1 MRWQDEEAGEARRG
15 HSSAVPLQG
24 RSGGCVRC
32 CRGSRGWS
40 RLRRRRWGIW
50 RRVIDGLFMGS
61 ADGFAPVIRAEG
73 VDVFALGEVQ
83 GLDEGLAE
91 IGKGG
96 GGFGF
101 HLTLGDGGE
110 EASEGGAEIAG
121 GHKAAGKVIGDVLA
135 GGLASKGLC
144 VLAGVEGAE
153 IRMGGLSR
161 NAAVAAIGKGERT
174 QRGTVLGVIGGHG
187 SLQKERLDFGIFVGS
202 LAEARRT
209 TERKQCSRVTITM
222 SIKLR

>member
-1 MRWQDEEAGEARRG
+1 MI
-15 HSSAVPLQG
+15 
-24 RSGGCVRC
+24 GGPFV
-32 CRGSRGWS
+32 
-40 RLRRRRWGIW
+40 
-50 RRVIDGLFMGS
+50 GL
-61 ADGFAPVIRAEG
+61 ADGFAPGIGAVG
-73 VDVFALGEVQ
+73 VDVFVLGEGQ
-83 GLDEGLAE
+83 GLHEGLAE
-91 IGKGG
+91 IGEGG
-96 GGFGF
+96 GGFGL
-101 HLTLGDGGE
+101 HLALGDSGE

-187 SLQKERLDFGIFVGS
+187 SLQKERLDFGIFWGVSRRRGALLNEES
-202 LAEARRT
+202 LA
-209 TERKQCSRVTITM
+209 KG
-222 SIKLR
+222 